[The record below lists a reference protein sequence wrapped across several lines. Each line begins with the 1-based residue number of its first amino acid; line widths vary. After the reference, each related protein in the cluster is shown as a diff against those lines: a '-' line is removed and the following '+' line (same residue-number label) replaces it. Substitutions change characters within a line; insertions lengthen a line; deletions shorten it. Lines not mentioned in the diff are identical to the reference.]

1 MIFCSLEQHCF
12 SSFVSFVLRHQCL
25 VHEVR
30 ALSSVTILV
39 PVHFYKQQQAVIKIL
54 TQKRSLIR
62 IIKSK
67 LFCLFLTLFKQVQLY
82 YFLHLLFLKCK
93 ETTEVV
99 SIIKYNKKNGYIYVY
114 IYIHPFTK
122 TLLFQ
127 KYISYICMNAEKR
140 HKQDGHTLHQPRG
153 VAITCN
159 CFFDMH
165 ICLIYIY

>member
-1 MIFCSLEQHCF
+1 MFYLLPTLFVIFCSLEQHCF

-99 SIIKYNKKNGYIYVY
+99 SIIKYNKKNTIKW
-114 IYIHPFTK
+114 IYI
-122 TLLFQ
+122 
-127 KYISYICMNAEKR
+127 C
-140 HKQDGHTLHQPRG
+140 
-153 VAITCN
+153 
-159 CFFDMH
+159 
-165 ICLIYIY
+165 IYIYTPVYKNIAISEIYIIYLYECRKKT